1 MTTLATFA
9 LASQRDQGGGSDGL
23 MVGPQSL
30 PPLQP
35 RNTRK
40 VGLSVPAQWR
50 VMRVTKRA
58 SALLDDPASPYA
70 NRQKRRDGPNR
81 MPSFNRSYPQ
91 PRRTT

>member
-40 VGLSVPAQWR
+40 VGLSAPARWR
-50 VMRVTKRA
+50 VIGRFFSDEGSNRLPPLPLRFPQRA
-58 SALLDDPASPYA
+58 
-70 NRQKRRDGPNR
+70 
-81 MPSFNRSYPQ
+81 
-91 PRRTT
+91 